1 MKAKGILNKK
11 VVFIRI
17 LNEQEIIDKYLNGA
31 TRYSLQQ
38 QYNIHYDTIMR
49 ILKKHN
55 IEIRSYAVDKNLQL
69 NENFFKVIDSPEK
82 AYWLGFIITD
92 GGIYRNGLE
101 IALKKEDEHILHSL
115 EKDLNISNHITI
127 VNGYSKF
134 CIRCKK
140 ICEDL
145 KQYNV
150 VPNKTFVVTFPQNIE
165 KKLIKYL
172 LRGMF
177 DGDGGISIIKR
188 KRLNKTEF
196 ELSFTGNYNIV
207 EGFKR
212 CIESETNCKNKQIE
226 KNNSIFRIRWSS
238 KQDIIKI
245 LDYLYSGEQEH
256 ILQRKKE
263 RYLFIK
269 NT

>member
-1 MKAKGILNKK
+1 MIKIK
-11 VVFIRI
+11 I
-17 LNEQEIIDKYLNGA
+17 LNEKEIIKKYQNGR
-31 TRYSLQQ
+31 TRYSLQKE
-38 QYNIHYDTIMR
+38 YNIHYDTIMR
-49 ILKKHN
+49 ILKKNN
-55 IEIRSYAVDKNLQL
+55 IQIRSYAKDKNLQL
-69 NENFFKVIDSPEK
+69 EEDFFKTIDSIEK

-92 GGIYRNGLE
+92 GGIYNNGLE
-101 IALKKEDEHILHSL
+101 ICLKKEDEHILHSL
-115 EKDLNISNHITI
+115 EKDLNIKQHIKKI
-127 VNGYSKF
+127 NRYSKF
-134 CIRCKK
+134 HIRCKR
-140 ICEDL
+140 ISEDL
-145 KQYNV
+145 KQYGV
-150 VPNKTFVVTFPQNIE
+150 IQNKTFLITFPNDINQD
-165 KKLIKYL
+165 LIKYL

-245 LDYLYSGEQEH
+245 LDYLYSGEQKH